1 MAENKDLTIYQKLF
15 YLFGPNKGSLKTPPK
30 YNFNDKELLSFQSK
44 EEYNTQKLELQQQ
57 GYLEAQ
63 WARVD
68 SELYQKAVYY
78 ETSRIASYMDYEA
91 MEFCIAGD
99 TKIATPDGFITIK
112 ELADKGRDY
121 EFITYAYD
129 HNLKQV
135 VPAKARNAHYTRDEM
150 TYKVTFDDDSFMIAT
165 WEHRLMKR
173 DGSFTKVK
181 DLKEGDSMMPFYRK
195 SFYNNQKYNWVYTC
209 NPKLGSG
216 KNGWVPEHD
225 LIAEWFYRPKNEN
238 EEVHHIDFKGK
249 NNNPENLV
257 IMDRGEHRAYHA
269 KLNNEKLWSNPEYR
283 SKMLEISKRTDN
295 KHKWNGT
302 REGKNNPSY
311 FSIPW
316 DNIVESATKIK
327 TLKGTAK
334 ALNISHTKL
343 QREITYNGYRDW
355 LTFLDAYGIE
365 KHKYANAKATG
376 ETLKINHKIKSIEP
390 YEVIPVYDLTVPGY
404 KNFATDTIFS
414 HNTPEISAALDIYSE
429 ETTTPS
435 EQGYILTIHSDSKR
449 VKSVLQDLFYNI
461 LDIQTNLPMWTR
473 NVCKYGDN
481 FVFLKID
488 NKKGIIGSSQLTNIE
503 IERKEEGLFPTK
515 PEGNLNQEPNK
526 TKQVTF
532 RWREKAMDFNPW
544 EIAHFRLLG
553 DDRRLPYGTS
563 MLEKA
568 RRIWKQLLLS
578 EDAMLVYR
586 VVRAPERRVFK
597 IYVGNIDDKDVDAYV
612 QKVANKFKR
621 QQIVDQKTGQV
632 DLRYNTL
639 AVDQDYFVPVR
650 DPNAPNPIDTLAG
663 ASNLGDIADIEYIQ
677 KKLLTALRVPK
688 AFLGFEEAVGEG
700 KTLSLLDIRF
710 ARTINK
716 IQQSMI
722 QELNKIAIIHL
733 YILGLTDDLNNF
745 SLNLTNPS
753 TQGEMLKIEQWKEK
767 VTLYKDLV
775 SQIDAGFAPTSHMWA
790 KKNIFHWTDE
800 EIRVDDERQRLERA
814 ATKELEGTS
823 EVIKNSGLFT
833 RVDKIYGEIKSTPPT
848 TGGEAEPGAAEAE
861 PGGGFGGGDLGGGF
875 GGGDLGGGTGGFGGE
890 TEAGGEVGGEETAGT
905 ETGFG
910 ESFRGQSK
918 SIIDKLLME
927 GISKNED
934 IMMMTEG
941 IRKLI
946 GESDEDLNEDDEL
959 LLNS

>member
-1 MAENKDLTIYQKLF
+1 
-15 YLFGPNKGSLKTPPK
+15 
-30 YNFNDKELLSFQSK
+30 
-44 EEYNTQKLELQQQ
+44 
-57 GYLEAQ
+57 
-63 WARVD
+63 
-68 SELYQKAVYY
+68 
-78 ETSRIASYMDYEA
+78 
-91 MEFCIAGD
+91 
-99 TKIATPDGFITIK
+99 
-112 ELADKGRDY
+112 
-121 EFITYAYD
+121 
-129 HNLKQV
+129 
-135 VPAKARNAHYTRDEM
+135 
-150 TYKVTFDDDSFMIAT
+150 
-165 WEHRLMKR
+165 
-173 DGSFTKVK
+173 
-181 DLKEGDSMMPFYRK
+181 
-195 SFYNNQKYNWVYTC
+195 
-209 NPKLGSG
+209 
-216 KNGWVPEHD
+216 
-225 LIAEWFYRPKNEN
+225 
-238 EEVHHIDFKGK
+238 
-249 NNNPENLV
+249 
-257 IMDRGEHRAYHA
+257 
-269 KLNNEKLWSNPEYR
+269 
-283 SKMLEISKRTDN
+283 
-295 KHKWNGT
+295 
-302 REGKNNPSY
+302 
-311 FSIPW
+311 
-316 DNIVESATKIK
+316 
-327 TLKGTAK
+327 
-334 ALNISHTKL
+334 
-343 QREITYNGYRDW
+343 
-355 LTFLDAYGIE
+355 
-365 KHKYANAKATG
+365 
-376 ETLKINHKIKSIEP
+376 
-390 YEVIPVYDLTVPGY
+390 
-404 KNFATDTIFS
+404 
-414 HNTPEISAALDIYSE
+414 
-429 ETTTPS
+429 
-435 EQGYILTIHSDSKR
+435 
-449 VKSVLQDLFYNI
+449 LFYNI

-488 NKKGIIGSSQLTNIE
+488 NKKGVIGSSQLTNIE

-848 TGGEAEPGAAEAE
+848 TGGEAEPGGAGAEA
-861 PGGGFGGGDLGGGF
+861 GGGFGGGDLGGGF
-875 GGGDLGGGTGGFGGE
+875 GGGDLGGFGGE
-890 TEAGGEVGGEETAGT
+890 TEPAGDLGGGEAAGGEATGT

-910 ESFRGQSK
+910 EGFRNQNK
-918 SIIDKLLME
+918 NIIDKLLME

-941 IRKLI
+941 IKKLI
-946 GESDEDLNEDDEL
+946 GESDEDLNDDDEL